1 MVEGASLFIRKIL
14 WAPKETSK
22 IYYNKVI
29 KYRFYGNIGQPKM
42 GHLVTSFRN
51 GPRGTPSRALRQMI
65 TRLEAHNHLP
75 LAKSKC
81 KVSC

>member
-29 KYRFYGNIGQPKM
+29 IYRFYRNIGQPKI
-42 GHLVTSFRN
+42 GH
-51 GPRGTPSRALRQMI
+51 
-65 TRLEAHNHLP
+65 
-75 LAKSKC
+75 
-81 KVSC
+81 